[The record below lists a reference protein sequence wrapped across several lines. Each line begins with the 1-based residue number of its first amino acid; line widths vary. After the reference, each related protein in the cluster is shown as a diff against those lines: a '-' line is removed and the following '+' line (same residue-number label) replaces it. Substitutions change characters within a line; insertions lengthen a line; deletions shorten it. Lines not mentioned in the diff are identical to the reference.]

1 MDIMRRLGKK
11 VLVSYLGDGL
21 YAVFDGFGIW
31 LLVNSYEDPTDK
43 VYLEPDVFQALV
55 NFEKESKKPAVIEA
69 CKGD

>member
-1 MDIMRRLGKK
+1 MDIMRRHGKK
-11 VLVSYLGDGL
+11 VPVSYLGDGL

-31 LLVNSYEDPTDK
+31 LLANSHEDPTDK